1 MKCLLRLRMWSC
13 LCFCP
18 CCKPRL
24 RQQCIVQLTSD
35 QSSNIPYLFH
45 LLSHCNRQPT
55 CWLLSENYVNLQP
68 HLTSYFTFLLL
79 KNMRLFHFS
88 GVLQL
93 ILSPKGTCS
102 QGYSTTNH
110 KLGLREQHKHK
121 DKIDTKTK
129 HDISSETWEDKT
141 TRIFLCLV

>member
-18 CCKPRL
+18 WCKPRL

-45 LLSHCNRQPT
+45 LLSHCNRQRT

-68 HLTSYFTFLLL
+68 HFVFHISAVEKHETIPLFQCFATNSLSQRNLLA
-79 KNMRLFHFS
+79 RS
-88 GVLQL
+88 IRQQ
-93 ILSPKGTCS
+93 I
-102 QGYSTTNH
+102 
-110 KLGLREQHKHK
+110 
-121 DKIDTKTK
+121 
-129 HDISSETWEDKT
+129 ISLVYASNISIR
-141 TRIFLCLV
+141 TRSIQNEA